1 MKRALYIGR
10 FQPFHLGHAYAL
22 SQITEP
28 EIIIGIGSSQ
38 YSRTDTNPY
47 TFEERKLM
55 IERAWNKKDVSI
67 LPIPD
72 IHNES
77 QWVEHVVH
85 ITGPLDV
92 IYTGNAWVKE
102 LFEKAG
108 YTVQELMIQHP
119 YSGTKIRQL
128 ITQHSD
134 EWKKMVHTEI
144 IPIINGITTSL

>member
-1 MKRALYIGR
+1 MSKALYIGR
-10 FQPFHLGHAYAL
+10 FQPFHLGHVYAL

-38 YSRTDTNPY
+38 YSRTDDNPY
-47 TFEERKLM
+47 TYEERKRM
-55 IERAWNKKDVSI
+55 IESSWQDIPATI

-72 IHNES
+72 IHDEE
-77 QWVEHVVH
+77 QWAAHVLN
-85 ITGPLDV
+85 ITGPVDV
-92 IYTGNAWVKE
+92 IYTGNAWVKK

-108 YTVQELMIQHP
+108 YTVQELRIQHP